1 MYTVWENK
9 IIETAGIYKSNQM
22 VLRHYV
28 CIIKHNLSE
37 WLLHNAGKW
46 NLSKIAGNSNTA
58 TAL

>member
-9 IIETAGIYKSNQM
+9 IIETAGIYKNNQM

-28 CIIKHNLSE
+28 CIMKHDLSE
-37 WLLHNAGKW
+37 WLLHNAG